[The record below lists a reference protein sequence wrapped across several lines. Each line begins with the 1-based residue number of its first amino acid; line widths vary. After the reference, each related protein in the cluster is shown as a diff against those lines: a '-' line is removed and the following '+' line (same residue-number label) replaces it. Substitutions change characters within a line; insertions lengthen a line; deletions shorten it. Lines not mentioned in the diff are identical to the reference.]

1 MFNLDDNQKDNL
13 NNLDLSSVIN
23 NNALKNPLIDN
34 YEKEISTSKESQTPF
49 LNDFLI
55 GNNNIQDTFINYM
68 INIFT
73 PKEINKEENKE
84 EDNNI
89 YTIQSNKKIKINSEL
104 DVSNQSFNIFTKIN
118 KNQELTPYQEDYPLG
133 PNPNLE
139 KSFISKKRKNTE
151 NNINEYDNTK
161 KNNSNSLPTKNLK
174 NKTKDTYDNTY
185 KNKTVYTNAGI
196 SEQTKALKYQ
206 YRLDY
211 YKKAFKV
218 HCFKHL
224 TKFLNYL
231 LSKCN
236 FPKEFKNK
244 KIFKPNNES
253 FTSNAKEEDNYK
265 FLYMS
270 LKDIFTFIKND
281 KQPYGISL
289 QKSNKKF
296 IDMILNYIELKG
308 KNYSKDYDNLK
319 KYLNMTMEEY
329 ITIYYDTEEFKKF
342 CADEKIQFYEKEF
355 IKEKKFAML
364 EKCGFLRLIKMYKIN
379 NNKNF
384 SNGLKSIHLMM
395 NGINSV

>member
-1 MFNLDDNQKDNL
+1 MFDLTNNQKDNL
-13 NNLDLSSVIN
+13 DNLDLSSVIN
-23 NNALKNPLIDN
+23 NATLKNPLIDN
-34 YEKEISTSKESQTPF
+34 YEKEISTSKES
-49 LNDFLI
+49 DFLI

-73 PKEINKEENKE
+73 PKEINKEENHD

-89 YTIQSNKKIKINSEL
+89 YTIQSNKEKLINSEL
-104 DVSNQSFNIFTKIN
+104 DVTNQFFNNCTKIN
-118 KNQELTPYQEDYPLG
+118 KNHELTPYQEDYSLD
-133 PNPNLE
+133 PNLNLE
-139 KSFISKKRKNTE
+139 KSFISKKRKNSK
-151 NNINEYDNTK
+151 NNINEYDNTN
-161 KNNSNSLPTKNLK
+161 KNNSNSLCNKNLK
-174 NKTKDTYDNTY
+174 NKTDTYDNTQ
-185 KNKTVYTNAGI
+185 KNKEIYTNSGI
-196 SEQTKALKYQ
+196 SQQTKTLKYQ

-270 LKDIFTFIKND
+270 LKDIFSYIKND
-281 KQPYGISL
+281 KQPHGISL

-342 CADEKIQFYEKEF
+342 CTDEKIQFYEKEF

-364 EKCGFLRLIKMYKIN
+364 EKYGFLRLIKMYKIN

>member
-1 MFNLDDNQKDNL
+1 MFNLANNQKDNL
-13 NNLDLSSVIN
+13 KNIDLSSMIN
-23 NNALKNPLIDN
+23 NTTLKNPLIDN
-34 YEKEISTSKESQTPF
+34 YEQEISTSKESF
-49 LNDFLI
+49 FDDFLI
-55 GNNNIQDTFINYM
+55 ANNNFQDKYISYM

-73 PKEINKEENKE
+73 PKDINREENPN

-89 YTIQSNKKIKINSEL
+89 YSIQLNKETIINNEL
-104 DVSNQSFNIFTKIN
+104 DLYNKSCNIFTKIN
-118 KNQELTPYQEDYPLG
+118 KNQELNPYLEDPLYL
-133 PNPNLE
+133 NKNTE

-151 NNINEYDNTK
+151 NNINEYDNTN
-161 KNNSNSLPTKNLK
+161 KNNSNSLCTKNLK
-174 NKTKDTYDNTY
+174 NKAKDTYDNTQINNESY
-185 KNKTVYTNAGI
+185 KSNGILEKTKTF
-196 SEQTKALKYQ
+196 KYQ

-218 HCFKHL
+218 CCFKHL
-224 TKFLNYL
+224 TKLLNFL

-265 FLYMS
+265 FLNMS
-270 LKDIFTFIKND
+270 LKDIYSYIKND
-281 KQPYGISL
+281 KQPNGISL
-289 QKSNKKF
+289 QKSNKTL

-308 KNYSKDYDNLK
+308 NNYSKDYENLK

-364 EKCGFLRLIKMYKIN
+364 EKYGFLRLIKMYKIN
-379 NNKNF
+379 KDF